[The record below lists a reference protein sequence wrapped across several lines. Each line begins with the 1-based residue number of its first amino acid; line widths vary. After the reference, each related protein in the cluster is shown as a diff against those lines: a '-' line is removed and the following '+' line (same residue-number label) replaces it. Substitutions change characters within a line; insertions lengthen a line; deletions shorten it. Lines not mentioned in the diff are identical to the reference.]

1 MIKTNLIEEHRGSNR
16 LVQASLSEKCDF
28 PIGLKIAML

>member
-16 LVQASLSEKCDF
+16 LEQASLSEMCDF
-28 PIGLKIAML
+28 PIGFKIAAL